1 MFNNNRKVASGPNA
15 DWSNAFRNE
24 NVITAVPLKNWVV
37 LYTRRDQS
45 RANDFVSIMLKVCP
59 SIGIECQ
66 APVRFELND
75 DRVETY
81 IRALRE
87 HINPKVLI
95 SNKKQEQLFILLKLW
110 KCNTVYLLI
119 YL

>member
-1 MFNNNRKVASGPNA
+1 MPQEEIVFSNNRKVASGPNA

-87 HINPKVLI
+87 HINPKV
-95 SNKKQEQLFILLKLW
+95 QYFYPT
-110 KCNTVYLLI
+110 TVYLS
-119 YL
+119 